1 MRKNI
6 FTSVLTL
13 SLGAIV
19 SVSCSSKLGN
29 LTADNFKVTPTPLEL
44 QGTQVPVTVYGT
56 FPEKFM
62 KKKAVVTVSP
72 ELRYANGK
80 VLRGQSS
87 TFQGEKVLGNGQTVN
102 YKLGGQF
109 TMRDAFNYTDEMHK
123 SDLYLNFNAKVGKK
137 TVQVPAVKVGYGI
150 VATAGLYKKALEQ
163 GGGIIAPDS
172 FQHIVKKKQE
182 AGIKFLIN
190 QAQLRK
196 SELKNNSVKE
206 FIKLLKNISAD
217 AEKYNFSDVEVLAY
231 ASPDG
236 GEKFNTEL
244 ANKRQRESQKYVEEQ
259 LKKSKLTN
267 NVTGEYTAQD
277 WEGFQELVSASNIQ
291 DKELILNV
299 LSMYKDPQ
307 EREEQI
313 RNLSLGFQEL
323 AQEIL
328 PQLRRARMIINY
340 EIVGRSDEKIAALYA
355 STPDS
360 LSADEILYH
369 ATHCKSIDQKEEA
382 YKKCAQLYPND
393 YRAFNNVAAME
404 FAKGNLDATRSWVK
418 RALAVNPN
426 AGEAQS
432 NLALAALKQG
442 KLQEAEGYMAKAGN
456 SNDLNRVQ
464 GAVNFVKGNYKK
476 AAVDYK
482 DVNNNMAA
490 LAQIMAKDYSAAR
503 ATFNQIGENGDALTN
518 YLHAVLS
525 AREGNKFAAKS
536 NLDDAI
542 EKDPSLKQYAEDDLE
557 FANIK

>member
-172 FQHIVKKKQE
+172 FQYIVKKKQE

-267 NVTGEYTAQD
+267 NITGEYTAQD

-393 YRAFNNVAAME
+393 YRAYNNVAAME

-525 AREGNKFAAKS
+525 ARVGNKFAAKS
-536 NLDDAI
+536 NLNDAI

>member
-102 YKLGGQF
+102 YKLGAQF
-109 TMRDAFNYTDEMHK
+109 TMRDAFNYKDEMHK
-123 SDLYLNFNAKVGKK
+123 SDLYLNFDAKVGKK

-172 FQHIVKKKQE
+172 FQHIVKMKQE

-196 SELKNNSVKE
+196 SELKNNSVQE

-217 AEKYNFSDVEVLAY
+217 AERYNFSDVEVLAY

-236 GEKFNTEL
+236 GEKFNTQL
-244 ANKRQRESQKYVEEQ
+244 AGKRQRESQKYVEQQ
-259 LKKSKLTN
+259 LKKSKLSN

-323 AQEIL
+323 AKEIL

-340 EIVGRSDEKIAALYA
+340 EVVGRSDEKIAALYA

-369 ATHCKSIDQKEEA
+369 ATRCQSIDQKEEA
-382 YKKCAQLYPND
+382 YKKCAQIHPND

-404 FAKGNLDATRSWVK
+404 FAKGDLDATRTWVN
-418 RALAVNPN
+418 RALSVNPN

-432 NLALAALKQG
+432 NLALAALKEG

-536 NLDDAI
+536 NLSDAI
-542 EKDPSLKQYAEDDLE
+542 EKDPSLKQYADDDLE
-557 FANIK
+557 FAKIK

>member
-1 MRKNI
+1 
-6 FTSVLTL
+6 
-13 SLGAIV
+13 
-19 SVSCSSKLGN
+19 
-29 LTADNFKVTPTPLEL
+29 
-44 QGTQVPVTVYGT
+44 
-56 FPEKFM
+56 
-62 KKKAVVTVSP
+62 
-72 ELRYANGK
+72 
-80 VLRGQSS
+80 
-87 TFQGEKVLGNGQTVN
+87 
-102 YKLGGQF
+102 
-109 TMRDAFNYTDEMHK
+109 MRDAFNYTDEMHK

-172 FQHIVKKKQE
+172 FQYIVKKKQE

>member
-172 FQHIVKKKQE
+172 FQYIVKQKQE

-267 NVTGEYTAQD
+267 NITGEYTAQD

>member
-1 MRKNI
+1 M
-6 FTSVLTL
+6 
-13 SLGAIV
+13 
-19 SVSCSSKLGN
+19 
-29 LTADNFKVTPTPLEL
+29 
-44 QGTQVPVTVYGT
+44 
-56 FPEKFM
+56 
-62 KKKAVVTVSP
+62 
-72 ELRYANGK
+72 
-80 VLRGQSS
+80 
-87 TFQGEKVLGNGQTVN
+87 
-102 YKLGGQF
+102 
-109 TMRDAFNYTDEMHK
+109 
-123 SDLYLNFNAKVGKK
+123 
-137 TVQVPAVKVGYGI
+137 
-150 VATAGLYKKALEQ
+150 
-163 GGGIIAPDS
+163 
-172 FQHIVKKKQE
+172 
-182 AGIKFLIN
+182 
-190 QAQLRK
+190 
-196 SELKNNSVKE
+196 
-206 FIKLLKNISAD
+206 
-217 AEKYNFSDVEVLAY
+217 
-231 ASPDG
+231 
-236 GEKFNTEL
+236 
-244 ANKRQRESQKYVEEQ
+244 
-259 LKKSKLTN
+259 
-267 NVTGEYTAQD
+267 
-277 WEGFQELVSASNIQ
+277 
-291 DKELILNV
+291 

-393 YRAFNNVAAME
+393 YRAYNNVAAME
-404 FAKGNLDATRSWVK
+404 FAKGNLDATRLWVK

>member
-172 FQHIVKKKQE
+172 FQYIVKKKQE

-432 NLALAALKQG
+432 NLALAALKEG

-536 NLDDAI
+536 NLNDAI
-542 EKDPSLKQYAEDDLE
+542 EKDPSLKQYAENDLE

>member
-172 FQHIVKKKQE
+172 FQYIVKKKQE

-442 KLQEAEGYMAKAGN
+442 NLQEAEGYMAKAGN

-525 AREGNKFAAKS
+525 ARVGNKFAAKS
-536 NLDDAI
+536 NLNDAI

>member
-172 FQHIVKKKQE
+172 FQYIVKKKQE

-393 YRAFNNVAAME
+393 YRAYNNVAAME

-525 AREGNKFAAKS
+525 ARVGNKFAAKS
-536 NLDDAI
+536 NLNDAI

>member
-172 FQHIVKKKQE
+172 FQYIVKKKQE

-442 KLQEAEGYMAKAGN
+442 KLQEAENYMAKAGN

-525 AREGNKFAAKS
+525 AREGNKFASKS

>member
-172 FQHIVKKKQE
+172 FQYIVKKKQE

-525 AREGNKFAAKS
+525 AREGNKFASKS
-536 NLDDAI
+536 NLNDAI

>member
-172 FQHIVKKKQE
+172 FQYIVKMKQE

-267 NVTGEYTAQD
+267 NITGEYTAQD

-393 YRAFNNVAAME
+393 YRAYNNVAAME

>member
-109 TMRDAFNYTDEMHK
+109 TMRDAFNYNDEMHK
-123 SDLYLNFNAKVGKK
+123 SDLYLNFDAKVGKK

-172 FQHIVKKKQE
+172 FQHIVKMKQE

-236 GEKFNTEL
+236 GEKFNTQL
-244 ANKRQRESQKYVEEQ
+244 AGKRQRESQKYVEQQ
-259 LKKSKLTN
+259 LKKSKLSN

-323 AQEIL
+323 AKEIL

-340 EIVGRSDEKIAALYA
+340 EVVGRSDEKIAALYA

-393 YRAFNNVAAME
+393 YRAYNNVAAME

-432 NLALAALKQG
+432 NLALAALKEG

-503 ATFNQIGENGDALTN
+503 ATFNQIGENGDALTD

-536 NLDDAI
+536 NLNDAI
-542 EKDPSLKQYAEDDLE
+542 EKDPSLKQYAENDLE

>member
-87 TFQGEKVLGNGQTVN
+87 TFQGEKVLGNGQTIN

-109 TMRDAFNYTDEMHK
+109 TMRDAFNYQDEMHK
-123 SDLYLNFNAKVGKK
+123 SDLYLNFDAKVGKK

-172 FQHIVKKKQE
+172 FQHIVKMKQE

-236 GEKFNTEL
+236 GEKFNTKL

-259 LKKSKLTN
+259 LKKSKLSN

-277 WEGFQELVSASNIQ
+277 WEGFQKLVSASNIQ

-323 AQEIL
+323 ANEIL

-382 YKKCAQLYPND
+382 YKKCAQLYPKD
-393 YRAFNNVAAME
+393 YRAYNNVAAME
-404 FAKGNLDATRSWVK
+404 FAKGNLDAARSWVK

-432 NLALAALKQG
+432 NLALAALTEG

-456 SNDLNRVQ
+456 SNDFNRVQ

-503 ATFNQIGENGDALTN
+503 ATFNQIGENGDALTS

-536 NLDDAI
+536 NLSDAI
-542 EKDPSLKQYAEDDLE
+542 EKDPSLKKYAEDDLE

>member
-172 FQHIVKKKQE
+172 FQHIVKMKQE

-393 YRAFNNVAAME
+393 YRAYNNVAAME

-525 AREGNKFAAKS
+525 ARVGNKFAAKS
-536 NLDDAI
+536 NLNDAI

>member
-109 TMRDAFNYTDEMHK
+109 TMRDAFKYTDEMHK
-123 SDLYLNFNAKVGKK
+123 SDLYLNFDAKVGKK

-196 SELKNNSVKE
+196 SELKNNSVQE

-236 GEKFNTEL
+236 GEEFNTKL

-259 LKKSKLTN
+259 LKKSNLSN

-313 RNLSLGFQEL
+313 KNLSLGFQEL
-323 AQEIL
+323 AHEIL

-369 ATHCKSIDQKEEA
+369 ATRCQSIDQKKEA

-404 FAKGNLDATRSWVK
+404 FAKGNLDATRTWVN

-432 NLALAALKQG
+432 NLALSALKEG

-525 AREGNKFAAKS
+525 AREGNKFSAKS
-536 NLDDAI
+536 NLNDAI
-542 EKDPSLKQYAEDDLE
+542 EKDPSLKQYAQDDLE

>member
-172 FQHIVKKKQE
+172 FQYIVKKKQE

-456 SNDLNRVQ
+456 SNDINRVQ

>member
-6 FTSVLTL
+6 FTSILTL

-172 FQHIVKKKQE
+172 FQYIVKKKQE

>member
-19 SVSCSSKLGN
+19 SVSCSSKLGD

-172 FQHIVKKKQE
+172 FQYIVKKKQE

-525 AREGNKFAAKS
+525 AREGNKFASKS

>member
-172 FQHIVKKKQE
+172 FQYIVKKKQE

-393 YRAFNNVAAME
+393 YRAYNNVAAME

>member
-172 FQHIVKKKQE
+172 FQHIAKMKQE

-196 SELKNNSVKE
+196 SELQNNSVKE

-267 NVTGEYTAQD
+267 NITGEYTAQD
-277 WEGFQELVSASNIQ
+277 WEGFQKIVSASNIQ

-393 YRAFNNVAAME
+393 YRAYNNVAAME
-404 FAKGNLDATRSWVK
+404 FAKGNLDATRTWVN

>member
-13 SLGAIV
+13 ALGAIV

-172 FQHIVKKKQE
+172 FQYIVKKKQE

>member
-172 FQHIVKKKQE
+172 FQYIVKMKQE

-393 YRAFNNVAAME
+393 YRAYNNVAAME
-404 FAKGNLDATRSWVK
+404 FAKGNLDATRLWVK

>member
-172 FQHIVKKKQE
+172 FQYIVKMKQE

-525 AREGNKFAAKS
+525 ARVGNKFAAKS

>member
-172 FQHIVKKKQE
+172 FQYIVKKKQE

-404 FAKGNLDATRSWVK
+404 FAKGNLDATRLWVK

-525 AREGNKFAAKS
+525 AREGNKFASKS

>member
-19 SVSCSSKLGN
+19 SVSCSSKLGD

-172 FQHIVKKKQE
+172 FQYIVKKKQE

>member
-196 SELKNNSVKE
+196 SELQNNSVKE

-277 WEGFQELVSASNIQ
+277 WEGFQELVSASNIE

-393 YRAFNNVAAME
+393 YRAYNNVAAME

>member
-109 TMRDAFNYTDEMHK
+109 TMRDAFSYKDEMHK
-123 SDLYLNFNAKVGKK
+123 SDLYLNFDAKVGKK

-172 FQHIVKKKQE
+172 FQHIVKMKQE

-196 SELKNNSVKE
+196 SELKNNSVQE

-217 AEKYNFSDVEVLAY
+217 AERYNFSDVEVLAY

-236 GEKFNTEL
+236 GEKFNTQL
-244 ANKRQRESQKYVEEQ
+244 AGKRQRESQKYVEQQ
-259 LKKSKLTN
+259 LKNSKLSN

-323 AQEIL
+323 AKEIL

-340 EIVGRSDEKIAALYA
+340 EVVGRSDEKIAALYA

-369 ATHCKSIDQKEEA
+369 ATRCQSIDQKEEA
-382 YKKCAQLYPND
+382 YKKCAQIHPND

-404 FAKGNLDATRSWVK
+404 FAKGNLDATRTWVN
-418 RALAVNPN
+418 RALSVNPN

-432 NLALAALKQG
+432 NLALAALKEG

-503 ATFNQIGENGDALTN
+503 ATFNQIGENGDALTD

-536 NLDDAI
+536 NLSDAI
-542 EKDPSLKQYAEDDLE
+542 EKDPSLKQYADDDLE

>member
-172 FQHIVKKKQE
+172 FQYIVKKKQE

>member
-172 FQHIVKKKQE
+172 FQYIVKKKQE

-442 KLQEAEGYMAKAGN
+442 KLQEAENYMAKAGN

>member
-87 TFQGEKVLGNGQTVN
+87 TFQGEKVLGNGQ
-102 YKLGGQF
+102 
-109 TMRDAFNYTDEMHK
+109 MRDAFNYNDEMHK
-123 SDLYLNFNAKVGKK
+123 SDLYLNFDAKVGKK

-172 FQHIVKKKQE
+172 FQHIVKMKQE

-236 GEKFNTEL
+236 GEKFNTKL

-323 AQEIL
+323 AKEIL

-340 EIVGRSDEKIAALYA
+340 EVVGRSDEKIAALYA

-369 ATHCKSIDQKEEA
+369 ATRCQSIDQKEEA
-382 YKKCAQLYPND
+382 YKKCAQIHPND

-432 NLALAALKQG
+432 NLALAALKEG

-525 AREGNKFAAKS
+525 AREGNKYAAKS
-536 NLDDAI
+536 NLNDAI
-542 EKDPSLKQYAEDDLE
+542 EKDPSLKQYAENDLE

>member
-109 TMRDAFNYTDEMHK
+109 TMRDAFNYTDEMLK

-172 FQHIVKKKQE
+172 FQYIVKKKQE

-393 YRAFNNVAAME
+393 YRAYNNVAAME

>member
-172 FQHIVKKKQE
+172 FQYIVKKKQE

-196 SELKNNSVKE
+196 SELQNNSVKE

-393 YRAFNNVAAME
+393 YRAYNNVAAME

>member
-172 FQHIVKKKQE
+172 FQYIVKKKQE

-267 NVTGEYTAQD
+267 NITGEYTAQD

-404 FAKGNLDATRSWVK
+404 FAKGNLDATRLWVK

>member
-150 VATAGLYKKALEQ
+150 VATAGLYKKALEL

-172 FQHIVKKKQE
+172 FQHIVKMNQE

-393 YRAFNNVAAME
+393 YRAYNNVAAME

>member
-109 TMRDAFNYTDEMHK
+109 TMRDAFNYNDEMHK
-123 SDLYLNFNAKVGKK
+123 SDLYLNFDAKVGKK

-172 FQHIVKKKQE
+172 FQHIVKMKQE

-236 GEKFNTEL
+236 GEKFNTQL
-244 ANKRQRESQKYVEEQ
+244 AGKRQRESQKYVEQQ
-259 LKKSKLTN
+259 LKKSKLSN

-323 AQEIL
+323 AKEIL

-340 EIVGRSDEKIAALYA
+340 EVVGRSDEKIAALYA

-369 ATHCKSIDQKEEA
+369 ATRCQSIDQKEEA
-382 YKKCAQLYPND
+382 YKKCAQIHPND

-404 FAKGNLDATRSWVK
+404 FAKGNLDATRTWVN
-418 RALAVNPN
+418 RALSVNPN

-432 NLALAALKQG
+432 NLALAALKEG

-536 NLDDAI
+536 NLNDAI
-542 EKDPSLKQYAEDDLE
+542 EKDPSLKQYAENDLE

>member
-172 FQHIVKKKQE
+172 FQHIAKMKQE

-196 SELKNNSVKE
+196 SELQNNSVKE

-267 NVTGEYTAQD
+267 NITGEYTAQD
-277 WEGFQELVSASNIQ
+277 WEGFQKIVSASNIQ

-393 YRAFNNVAAME
+393 YRAYNNVAAME
-404 FAKGNLDATRSWVK
+404 FAKGNLDATRTWVN

-525 AREGNKFAAKS
+525 ARVGNKFAAKS

>member
-172 FQHIVKKKQE
+172 FQYIVKMKQE

-456 SNDLNRVQ
+456 SNDLHRVQ

>member
-172 FQHIVKKKQE
+172 FQYIVKKKQE

-393 YRAFNNVAAME
+393 YRAYNNVAAME

-503 ATFNQIGENGDALTN
+503 ATFNQIGENGDALTY

-525 AREGNKFAAKS
+525 ARVGNKFASKS
-536 NLDDAI
+536 NLNDAI

>member
-172 FQHIVKKKQE
+172 FQYIVKMKQE

>member
-393 YRAFNNVAAME
+393 YRAYNNVAAME

-525 AREGNKFAAKS
+525 AREGNKFASKS